1 MDIHQ
6 QQTDEAEAEKGL
18 QPHEEGEEGRV
29 EDVEIA
35 RV

>member
-6 QQTDEAEAEKGL
+6 QQTDEAEAKKGL
-18 QPHEEGEEGRV
+18 QPHEEEGRV

-35 RV
+35 SV